1 MDDAGPSGSSS
12 DFLRGTRKRLRNIF
26 HLKDEDEFE
35 DEIKNKVLEGQ
46 DLGVI
51 QASEADMISN
61 IFEFSDKEAQ
71 DIMTNRNNMVCV
83 DGNLSLEEAV
93 RFMMNESKSRYP
105 VFAENI
111 DQIVGILH
119 LRDAVGAMPYFAPP
133 EDEAKACER
142 AIMPVR
148 KLKEILRKPMYVPET
163 KNIDDLLKSMQA
175 SKTQMAIVLDEY
187 GQTAG
192 LVTIEDILEEIV
204 GNILDEYDEDEAYIE
219 ETAKKDEFLIDG
231 KTPLEELEE
240 KFDLSFD
247 DLDVET
253 VNGFVISK
261 LEHIPEDD
269 EEFEFDEGDYH
280 FKVMSVKNHMVQ
292 SVLVTKKTSE
302 SNDGGVK

>member
-1 MDDAGPSGSSS
+1 MDDAGPTGSSNE
-12 DFLRGTRKRLRNIF
+12 FLRGTKNRIRALF
-26 HLKDEDEFE
+26 HLKGEDEFE
-35 DEIKNKVLEGQ
+35 DEIKNKVMEGQ

-61 IFEFSDKEAQ
+61 IFEFSDKEAG
-71 DIMTNRNNMVCV
+71 DIMTNRNQMVCV
-83 DGNLSLEEAV
+83 DGNLTLAEAV
-93 RFMMNESKSRYP
+93 RFMLDENNSRFP
-105 VFAENI
+105 VYVDNI

-119 LRDAVGAMPYFAPP
+119 IRDAVSAMPVFAKEGAEEAPYA
-133 EDEAKACER
+133 ED
-142 AIMPVR
+142 MPLR
-148 KLKEILRKPMYVPET
+148 KMRDIIRKPMYVPET
-163 KNIDDLLKSMQA
+163 KNIDDLLKEMQA

-240 KFDLSFD
+240 RFKMTFGDIE
-247 DLDVET
+247 VET
-253 VNGFVISK
+253 LNGYVISK
-261 LEHIPEDD
+261 LEHIPEEG

-280 FKVMSVKNHMVQ
+280 FKIVAVGNHMVQ
-292 SVLVTKKTSE
+292 SVLVTKRHAPE
-302 SNDGGVK
+302 SAAADE